1 MAEGHRRRYRDRF
14 ENESIDMMP
23 EYAVLEK
30 ILHGVIVRQDTSD
43 LARRLISQF
52 GSLAGVIDAPAEEL
66 LKVKGAGPAAVK
78 FLKSFPAI
86 YERYCKSYAEDGI
99 YLVSDEN
106 VREYICKCC
115 RETDSEEILFLCLDG
130 ARKFISFKEIRIKIE
145 DVSDADAKMM
155 LDYAVASKATEVF
168 LAQKCVGKELRIT
181 GKEKRNVKVIY
192 NALDFFRI
200 HLYDHFAVNE
210 TDSLSMLESNM
221 IPRIPDGNAERL

>member
-86 YERYCKSYAEDGI
+86 YERYCKSDYKEC
-99 YLVSDEN
+99 YQ
-106 VREYICKCC
+106 RE
-115 RETDSEEILFLCLDG
+115 
-130 ARKFISFKEIRIKIE
+130 SFKNR
-145 DVSDADAKMM
+145 
-155 LDYAVASKATEVF
+155 
-168 LAQKCVGKELRIT
+168 
-181 GKEKRNVKVIY
+181 
-192 NALDFFRI
+192 
-200 HLYDHFAVNE
+200 
-210 TDSLSMLESNM
+210 
-221 IPRIPDGNAERL
+221 